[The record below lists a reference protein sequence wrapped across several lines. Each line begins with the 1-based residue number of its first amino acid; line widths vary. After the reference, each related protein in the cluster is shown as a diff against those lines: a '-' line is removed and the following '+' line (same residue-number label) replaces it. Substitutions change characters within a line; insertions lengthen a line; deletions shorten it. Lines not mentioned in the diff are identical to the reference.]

1 MISEELS
8 KIYGN
13 KIRVR
18 VCGVLTF
25 KDKILMVNHSGLN
38 SDNIFWNFP
47 GGGVEHGESLQDA
60 LKREFK
66 EETNIDITVDKMV
79 LMNQIIKKPLHGIE
93 LYFNVNANFFNEKL
107 GFDPEINII
116 SEIRWFTLNEVQ
128 NLPNH
133 HKPDFMANF
142 KTLNALIFNN
152 EG

>member
-8 KIYGN
+8 NIYGN

-25 KDKILMVNHSGLN
+25 EDKILMVNHSGLN
-38 SDNIFWNFP
+38 SENIFWNFP
-47 GGGVEHGESLQDA
+47 GGGVEAGESLKDA

-66 EETNIDITVDKMV
+66 EETDIEITVENM
-79 LMNQIIKKPLHGIE
+79 LFLNQIIKKPLHGIE
-93 LYFNVNANFFNEKL
+93 LYFKVKADFFKEKL

-116 SEIRWFTLNEVQ
+116 SDIKWFALNEVE
-128 NLPNH
+128 NLPNN
-133 HKPDFMANF
+133 HKPDFMSNF

>member
-8 KIYGN
+8 NIYGN

-25 KDKILMVNHSGLN
+25 EDKILMVNHSGLN
-38 SDNIFWNFP
+38 SENIFWNFP
-47 GGGVEHGESLQDA
+47 GGGVETGESLKDA
-60 LKREFK
+60 VKREFK
-66 EETNIDITVDKMV
+66 EETNIEITVENM
-79 LMNQIIKKPLHGIE
+79 LFLNQIIKKPLHGIE
-93 LYFNVNANFFNEKL
+93 LYFKVKADFFNEKL

-116 SEIRWFTLNEVQ
+116 SDIKWFALNEVE
-128 NLPNH
+128 NLPNN
-133 HKPDFMANF
+133 HKPDFMSNF